1 MSEKFEY
8 VDNVAQANLILKKC
22 FETIDRLNDEIYTEK
37 IIVGSRYRETI
48 KKLKTKNAKF
58 PEMDLRDYFAAK
70 AMQGLLSNPK
80 LQEQILKQG
89 QDWIIESS
97 YAWAN
102 SMMKERENDNQ

>member
-1 MSEKFEY
+1 MKAFPSISKEPINDGEGCWYTPSSEGME
-8 VDNVAQANLILKKC
+8 
-22 FETIDRLNDEIYTEK
+22 
-37 IIVGSRYRETI
+37 
-48 KKLKTKNAKF
+48 
-58 PEMDLRDYFAAK
+58 LRDYFAAK

-102 SMMKERENDNQ
+102 SMMKERENDNK

>member
-1 MSEKFEY
+1 ME
-8 VDNVAQANLILKKC
+8 D
-22 FETIDRLNDEIYTEK
+22 TYTDYDGNK
-37 IIVGSRYRETI
+37 WVKS
-48 KKLKTKNAKF
+48 F
-58 PEMDLRDYFAAK
+58 MDLRDYFACA

-102 SMMKERENDNQ
+102 SMMKERENDNK

>member
-1 MSEKFEY
+1 
-8 VDNVAQANLILKKC
+8 
-22 FETIDRLNDEIYTEK
+22 
-37 IIVGSRYRETI
+37 
-48 KKLKTKNAKF
+48 
-58 PEMDLRDYFAAK
+58 MDLRDYFACH

-102 SMMKERENDNQ
+102 SMMKERENDNK

>member
-1 MSEKFEY
+1 MKAFPFIIESEK
-8 VDNVAQANLILKKC
+8 VA
-22 FETIDRLNDEIYTEK
+22 EP
-37 IIVGSRYRETI
+37 G
-48 KKLKTKNAKF
+48 
-58 PEMDLRDYFAAK
+58 MDLRDYFACH

-102 SMMKERENDNQ
+102 SMMKERENDNK

>member
-1 MSEKFEY
+1 MKAFPSNGFYERTTGGE
-8 VDNVAQANLILKKC
+8 QPQ
-22 FETIDRLNDEIYTEK
+22 
-37 IIVGSRYRETI
+37 
-48 KKLKTKNAKF
+48 KLE
-58 PEMDLRDYFAAK
+58 PIMGMDLRDYFAAK

-102 SMMKERENDNQ
+102 SMMKERKNDNQ